1 MVRINIGLIFRSTS
15 FADTV
20 EVVEIRHSEV
30 DVRITTTQGFSRIEK
45 NWSLEYIK
53 ACFERKEY
61 YIPEEDKYSIW

>member
-1 MVRINIGLIFRSTS
+1 MVRIAKGLKFRSTS

-20 EVVEIRHSEV
+20 EVADIRQSEV

-53 ACFERKEY
+53 TCFERKEY
-61 YIPEEDKYSIW
+61 YIPEEDKYSVW

>member
-1 MVRINIGLIFRSTS
+1 MVIINIGLKFRSTS

-20 EVVEIRHSEV
+20 EIVEIRQNEA

-45 NWSLEYIK
+45 NRDLEYIK

-61 YIPEEDKYSIW
+61 YIQEEDKYSVW